1 MILLP
6 TMTYRLSDSQLAN
19 HITLHQLQV
28 FEVAARHGS
37 YTRAAEELF
46 LTQPTVSMQ
55 IKHLTKAIGMPLFEQ
70 VGKRL
75 FLTQAGHELFATC
88 QEIFGR
94 ISQFEMSV
102 ADLKGLK
109 QGYLKITV
117 VTTAKYVI
125 PRLLGPFCQRYP
137 GVEISLKV
145 TNHSGVLER
154 LSENKDDLYI
164 LSQVPDE
171 PDVKAHPFLANPL
184 VVLANHDHPL
194 ANEKNIP
201 IQKLAEQPF
210 ITRESGSGTRGYVQK
225 LFDEHKITPK
235 VKMELSSNEAIKQAI
250 AGGLGISILSRHTI
264 ALEGASGQIA
274 VLDVEN
280 FPIPCNWYVIH
291 LAGKQLSVVAQAFLE
306 YLQTE
311 GKQIA
316 EETAAW

>member
-1 MILLP
+1 MV
-6 TMTYRLSDSQLAN
+6 YRLSDSQLAS

-55 IKHLTKAIGMPLFEQ
+55 IKHLTKSIGVPLFEQ
-70 VGKRL
+70 VGKKL
-75 FLTQAGHELFATC
+75 FLTQAGRELFTTC
-88 QEIFGR
+88 QDIFGN
-94 ISQFEMSV
+94 ISKFEMSV
-102 ADLKGLK
+102 ADMKGLK
-109 QGYLKITV
+109 QGYLKVTV

-125 PRLLGPFCQRYP
+125 PRLLGPFCKRFP
-137 GVEISLKV
+137 GVEISLNV
-145 TNHSGVLER
+145 TNHSGILER
-154 LSENKDDLYI
+154 LAENKDDLYI
-164 LSQVPDE
+164 LSNVPEE
-171 PDVKAHPFLANPL
+171 PDVKSYPFLANPL
-184 VVLANHDHPL
+184 VVLASHDHPL

-201 IQKLAEQPF
+201 IQKLADQPF
-210 ITRESGSGTRGYVQK
+210 ITRESGSGTRGYVQR
-225 LFDEHKITPK
+225 LFDEHKITPN
-235 VKMELSSNEAIKQAI
+235 VKIELASNEAIKQAI

-280 FPIPCNWYVIH
+280 FPIPCHWYVIH

-316 EETAAW
+316 ENTAW

>member
-1 MILLP
+1 MV
-6 TMTYRLSDSQLAN
+6 YRLSDLQLAS
-19 HITLHQLQV
+19 HVTLHQLQV

-55 IKHLTKAIGMPLFEQ
+55 IKHLTKAIGIPLFEQ

-75 FLTQAGHELFATC
+75 FLTQAGRELFATC

-102 ADLKGLK
+102 ADMKGLR
-109 QGYLKITV
+109 QGNLKITV

-145 TNHSGVLER
+145 TNHSGILDR

-164 LSQVPDE
+164 LSKVPDE
-171 PDVKAHPFLANPL
+171 PDVKAHPFLSNPL

-194 ANEKNIP
+194 VNEKNIP
-201 IQKLAEQPF
+201 IQRLAGEPF
-210 ITRESGSGTRGYVQK
+210 ITREAGSGTRGYIQA
-225 LFDEHKITPK
+225 LFDEHKITPTIK
-235 VKMELSSNEAIKQAI
+235 IELASNEAIKQAI

-264 ALEGASGQIA
+264 ALEGASGKIA
-274 VLDVEN
+274 VLDVEH
-280 FPIPCNWYVIH
+280 FPIPCHWYVIH

-311 GKQIA
+311 GKEIA
-316 EETAAW
+316 ENTTW

>member
-1 MILLP
+1 MV
-6 TMTYRLSDSQLAN
+6 YRLSDSQLAN

-55 IKHLTKAIGMPLFEQ
+55 IKHLTKSIGVPLFEQ
-70 VGKRL
+70 VGKKL
-75 FLTQAGHELFATC
+75 FLTQAGRELFITC
-88 QEIFGR
+88 QDIFGN
-94 ISQFEMSV
+94 ISKFEMSV
-102 ADLKGLK
+102 ADMKGLK
-109 QGYLKITV
+109 QGYLKVTV

-125 PRLLGPFCQRYP
+125 PRLLGLFCKRYP
-137 GVEISLKV
+137 GVEISLNV
-145 TNHSGVLER
+145 TNHSGILER
-154 LSENKDDLYI
+154 LAENKDDLYI
-164 LSQVPDE
+164 LSNVPEE
-171 PDVKAHPFLANPL
+171 PDVKSYPFLANPL
-184 VVLANHDHPL
+184 VVLASHDHPL

-201 IQKLAEQPF
+201 IQKLADQPF
-210 ITRESGSGTRGYVQK
+210 ITRESGSGTRGYVQR
-225 LFDEHKITPK
+225 LFDEHKITPN
-235 VKMELSSNEAIKQAI
+235 VKIELASNEAIKQAI

-280 FPIPCNWYVIH
+280 FPIPCHWYVIH

-316 EETAAW
+316 ENTAW

>member
-1 MILLP
+1 MV
-6 TMTYRLSDSQLAN
+6 YRLSDSQLAN

-55 IKHLTKAIGMPLFEQ
+55 IKHLTKSIGVPLFEQ
-70 VGKRL
+70 VGKKL
-75 FLTQAGHELFATC
+75 FLTQAGKELFKTC
-88 QEIFGR
+88 QDIFGN
-94 ISQFEMSV
+94 ISKFEMSV
-102 ADLKGLK
+102 ADMKGLK
-109 QGYLKITV
+109 QGYLKVTV

-125 PRLLGPFCQRYP
+125 PRLLGPFCKRYP

-164 LSQVPDE
+164 LSNVPDE
-171 PDVKAHPFLANPL
+171 PDVKSYPFLANPL
-184 VVLANHDHPL
+184 VVLASHDHPL

-201 IQKLAEQPF
+201 IQQLADQPF
-210 ITRESGSGTRGYVQK
+210 ITREMGSGTRGYVQR
-225 LFDEHKITPK
+225 LFDEHKITPN
-235 VKMELSSNEAIKQAI
+235 VKIELASNEAIKQAI

-280 FPIPCNWYVIH
+280 FPIACHWYVIH
-291 LAGKQLSVVAQAFLE
+291 PAGKQLSVVAQAFLE

-316 EETAAW
+316 ENTAW

>member
-1 MILLP
+1 MV
-6 TMTYRLSDSQLAN
+6 YRLSDSQLAN

-55 IKHLTKAIGMPLFEQ
+55 IKHLTKSIGVPLFEQ
-70 VGKRL
+70 VGKKL
-75 FLTQAGHELFATC
+75 FLTQAGRELFITC
-88 QEIFGR
+88 QDIFGN
-94 ISQFEMSV
+94 ISKFEMSV
-102 ADLKGLK
+102 ADMKGLK
-109 QGYLKITV
+109 QGYLKVTV

-125 PRLLGPFCQRYP
+125 PRLLGPFCKRYP
-137 GVEISLKV
+137 GVEISLNV
-145 TNHSGVLER
+145 TNHSGILER
-154 LSENKDDLYI
+154 LAENKDDLYI
-164 LSQVPDE
+164 LSNVPEE
-171 PDVKAHPFLANPL
+171 PDVKSYPFLANPL
-184 VVLANHDHPL
+184 VVLASHDHPL

-201 IQKLAEQPF
+201 IQKLADQPF
-210 ITRESGSGTRGYVQK
+210 ITRESGSGTRGYVQR
-225 LFDEHKITPK
+225 LFDEHKITPN
-235 VKMELSSNEAIKQAI
+235 VKIELASNEAIKQAI

-280 FPIPCNWYVIH
+280 FPIPCHWYVIH

-316 EETAAW
+316 ENTAW

>member
-1 MILLP
+1 MS
-6 TMTYRLSDSQLAN
+6 YRLSDSRLAN

-28 FEVAARHGS
+28 FEVAARHKS

-55 IKHLTKAIGMPLFEQ
+55 IKHLTKAIGIPLFEQ

-75 FLTQAGHELFATC
+75 FLTQAGRELLTTC
-88 QEIFGR
+88 QEIFGC

-102 ADLKGLK
+102 ADMKGLK
-109 QGYLKITV
+109 QGHLKITV

-154 LSENKDDLYI
+154 LAENKDDLYI
-164 LSQVPDE
+164 LSDVPDE
-171 PDVKAHPFLANPL
+171 PDVQAHPFLPNPL

-194 ANEKNIP
+194 ANEKNIS
-201 IQKLAEQPF
+201 IQKLAELPF
-210 ITRESGSGTRGYVQK
+210 ITRESGSGTRGYVQR
-225 LFDEHKITPK
+225 LFDAHKIIPK
-235 VKMELSSNEAIKQAI
+235 VKMELASNEAIKQAI

-274 VLDVEN
+274 ILDVEH
-280 FPIPCNWYVIH
+280 FPIPCHWYVIH

-316 EETAAW
+316 ENTAW

>member
-1 MILLP
+1 MV
-6 TMTYRLSDSQLAN
+6 YRLSDSQLAS

-55 IKHLTKAIGMPLFEQ
+55 IKHLTKSIGVPLFEQ
-70 VGKRL
+70 VGKKL
-75 FLTQAGHELFATC
+75 FLTQAGKELFTTC
-88 QEIFGR
+88 QDIFGN
-94 ISQFEMSV
+94 ISEFEMSV
-102 ADLKGLK
+102 ADMKGLK
-109 QGYLKITV
+109 QGFLKVTV

-125 PRLLGPFCQRYP
+125 PRLLGPFCKRYP

-145 TNHSGVLER
+145 TNHSGILER
-154 LSENKDDLYI
+154 LAENKDDLYI
-164 LSQVPDE
+164 LSNVPDE
-171 PDVKAHPFLANPL
+171 PDVKSYPFLANPL
-184 VVLANHDHPL
+184 VVLASHDHPL

-201 IQKLAEQPF
+201 IQKLADLPF
-210 ITRESGSGTRGYVQK
+210 ITRESGSGTRGYVQR
-225 LFDEHKITPK
+225 LFDEHKITPN
-235 VKMELSSNEAIKQAI
+235 VKIELASNEAIKQAI

-264 ALEGASGQIA
+264 ALEGASGRIA
-274 VLDVEN
+274 VLDAEH
-280 FPIPCNWYVIH
+280 FPIPCHWYVIH

-316 EETAAW
+316 ENTAWRE

>member
-1 MILLP
+1 MV
-6 TMTYRLSDSQLAN
+6 YRLSDSQLAS
-19 HITLHQLQV
+19 HVTLHQLQV

-55 IKHLTKAIGMPLFEQ
+55 IKHLTKSVGIPLFEQ

-75 FLTQAGHELFATC
+75 FLTQAGQELFHTC

-102 ADLKGLK
+102 ADMKGLK
-109 QGYLKITV
+109 QGCLKVTV

-154 LSENKDDLYI
+154 LAENKDDLYI
-164 LSQVPDE
+164 LSKVPDE

-194 ANEKNIP
+194 VGEKNIP
-201 IQKLAEQPF
+201 IQKLADQPF
-210 ITRESGSGTRGYVQK
+210 ITRESGSGTRGYVQQ
-225 LFDEHKITPK
+225 LFNEHKITPT
-235 VKMELSSNEAIKQAI
+235 VKIELSSNEAIKQAI
-250 AGGLGISILSRHTI
+250 AGGLGISVLSKHTI
-264 ALEGASGQIA
+264 SLEGASGQIA
-274 VLDVEN
+274 VLDVQH
-280 FPIPCNWYVIH
+280 FPIPCHWYVIH

-311 GKQIA
+311 GRELA
-316 EETAAW
+316 EATTW

>member
-1 MILLP
+1 MILLY
-6 TMTYRLSDSQLAN
+6 TMSYRLSDSQLAS

-28 FEVAARHGS
+28 FAVAARHLS

-70 VGKRL
+70 VGKKL
-75 FLTQAGHELFATC
+75 FLTRAGDDLFITC
-88 QEIFGR
+88 QEIFER
-94 ISQFEMSV
+94 ISQFEMNV
-102 ADLKGLK
+102 ADMKGLK
-109 QGYLKITV
+109 RGFLKIAI

-125 PRLLGPFCQRYP
+125 PRLLGSFCKSYP

-145 TNHSGVLER
+145 TNHSGILER
-154 LSENKDDLYI
+154 LTENKDDLYI
-164 LSQVPDE
+164 LSDVPNE
-171 PDVKAHPFLANPL
+171 PDVKSYPFLFNPL

-194 ANEKNIP
+194 AKERNIP
-201 IQKLAEQPF
+201 IQKLAELPF
-210 ITRESGSGTRGYVQK
+210 ITREAGSGTRGYVQK
-225 LFDEHKITPK
+225 LFDTYKIMPK
-235 VKMELSSNEAIKQAI
+235 VKMELGSNEAIKQAI

-274 VLDVEN
+274 VLDVQH
-280 FPIPCNWYVIH
+280 FPIPCHWYVIH
-291 LAGKQLSVVAQAFLE
+291 LANKQLSVVAQTFLE

-316 EETAAW
+316 EDTSW

>member
-1 MILLP
+1 MV
-6 TMTYRLSDSQLAN
+6 YRLSDSQLAS
-19 HITLHQLQV
+19 HVTLHQLQV

-55 IKHLTKAIGMPLFEQ
+55 IKHLTKSVGMPLFEQ

-75 FLTQAGHELFATC
+75 FLTQAGQELFHTC

-102 ADLKGLK
+102 ADMKGLK
-109 QGYLKITV
+109 QGYLKIAV

-137 GVEISLKV
+137 GVEIALKV

-164 LSQVPDE
+164 LSKVPDE
-171 PDVKAHPFLANPL
+171 PDVKAYPFLPNPL
-184 VVLANHDHPL
+184 VVLANHEHPL
-194 ANEKNIP
+194 VGEKDIP
-201 IQKLAEQPF
+201 IQKLADQPF
-210 ITRESGSGTRGYVQK
+210 ITRESGSGTRGYIQQ
-225 LFDEHKITPK
+225 LFDEHKISPTIK
-235 VKMELSSNEAIKQAI
+235 IELSSNEAIKQAI
-250 AGGLGISILSRHTI
+250 AGGLGISVLSKHTI
-264 ALEGASGQIA
+264 SLEGASGQIA
-274 VLDVEN
+274 VLDVQH
-280 FPIPCNWYVIH
+280 FPIPCHWYVIH

-311 GKQIA
+311 GKELA
-316 EETAAW
+316 EATTW

>member
-1 MILLP
+1 MV
-6 TMTYRLSDSQLAN
+6 YRLSDSQLAN

-55 IKHLTKAIGMPLFEQ
+55 IKHLTKSICVPLFEQ
-70 VGKRL
+70 VGKKL
-75 FLTQAGHELFATC
+75 FLTQAGRELFTTC
-88 QEIFGR
+88 QDIFGN
-94 ISQFEMSV
+94 ISKFEMSV
-102 ADLKGLK
+102 ADMKGLK
-109 QGYLKITV
+109 QGYLKVTV

-125 PRLLGPFCQRYP
+125 PRLLGPFCKRYP
-137 GVEISLKV
+137 GVEISLNV
-145 TNHSGVLER
+145 TNHSGILER
-154 LSENKDDLYI
+154 LAENKDDLYI
-164 LSQVPDE
+164 LSNVPEE
-171 PDVKAHPFLANPL
+171 PDVKSYPFLANPL
-184 VVLANHDHPL
+184 VVLASHDHPL

-201 IQKLAEQPF
+201 IQKLADQPF
-210 ITRESGSGTRGYVQK
+210 ITRESGSGTRGYVQR
-225 LFDEHKITPK
+225 LFDEHKITPN
-235 VKMELSSNEAIKQAI
+235 VKIELASNEAIKQAI

-280 FPIPCNWYVIH
+280 FPIPCHWYVIH

-316 EETAAW
+316 ENTAW

>member
-1 MILLP
+1 MGS
-6 TMTYRLSDSQLAN
+6 RLSDYQLAS
-19 HITLHQLQV
+19 HVTLHQLQV

-55 IKHLTKAIGMPLFEQ
+55 IKHLTKAVGMPLFEQ
-70 VGKRL
+70 VGKKL
-75 FLTQAGHELFATC
+75 FLTQAGKELFVTC

-102 ADLKGLK
+102 ADMKGLK

-137 GVEISLKV
+137 GIEISLNV

-171 PDVKAHPFLANPL
+171 PVVKSYPFLANPL
-184 VVLANHDHPL
+184 VVLAHHDHPL
-194 ANEKNIP
+194 AQQKNIP
-201 IQKLAEQPF
+201 IQALADLPF
-210 ITRESGSGTRGYVQK
+210 ITRESGSGTRAYVQK
-225 LFDEHKITPK
+225 LFDAHKIMPK
-235 VKMELSSNEAIKQAI
+235 FKMELSSNEAIKQAI
-250 AGGLGISILSRHTI
+250 AGGLGVSILSRHTI

-274 VLDVEN
+274 ILDVQH
-280 FPIPCNWYVIH
+280 FPIPCHWYVIH

-316 EETAAW
+316 EDTSG

>member
-1 MILLP
+1 MV
-6 TMTYRLSDSQLAN
+6 YRLSDSQLAN

-55 IKHLTKAIGMPLFEQ
+55 IKHLTKSIGVPLFEQ
-70 VGKRL
+70 VGKKL
-75 FLTQAGHELFATC
+75 FLTQAGRELFTTC
-88 QEIFGR
+88 QDIFGN
-94 ISQFEMSV
+94 ISKFEMSV
-102 ADLKGLK
+102 ADMKGLK
-109 QGYLKITV
+109 QGYLKVTV

-125 PRLLGPFCQRYP
+125 PRLLGPFCKRYP
-137 GVEISLKV
+137 GVEISLNV
-145 TNHSGVLER
+145 TNHSGILER
-154 LSENKDDLYI
+154 LAENKDDLYI
-164 LSQVPDE
+164 LSNVPEE
-171 PDVKAHPFLANPL
+171 PDVKSYPFLANPL
-184 VVLANHDHPL
+184 VVLASHDHPL

-201 IQKLAEQPF
+201 IQKLADQPF
-210 ITRESGSGTRGYVQK
+210 ITRESGSGTRGYVQR
-225 LFDEHKITPK
+225 LFDEHKITPN
-235 VKMELSSNEAIKQAI
+235 VKIELASNEAIKQAI

-280 FPIPCNWYVIH
+280 FPIPCHWYVIH

-316 EETAAW
+316 ENTAW

>member
-1 MILLP
+1 MV
-6 TMTYRLSDSQLAN
+6 YRLSDSRLAS

-55 IKHLTKAIGMPLFEQ
+55 IKHLTKAIGIPLFEQ

-75 FLTQAGHELFATC
+75 FLTQSGKELFATC

-102 ADLKGLK
+102 ADMKGLK
-109 QGYLKITV
+109 QGYLKVTV

-137 GVEISLKV
+137 GVEIALTV
-145 TNHSGVLER
+145 TNHSGILER
-154 LSENKDDLYI
+154 LAENKDDLYI
-164 LSQVPDE
+164 LSKVPDE
-171 PDVKAHPFLANPL
+171 PEVKAHPFLANPL
-184 VVLANHDHPL
+184 VVLASHDHPL
-194 ANEKNIP
+194 VNEKNIP
-201 IQKLAEQPF
+201 IQKLADQPF
-210 ITRESGSGTRGYVQK
+210 ITRESGSGTRGYVQT
-225 LFDEHKITPK
+225 LFDEHKITPNIK
-235 VKMELSSNEAIKQAI
+235 IELSSNEAIKQAI
-250 AGGLGISILSRHTI
+250 AGGLGISVLSRHTI
-264 ALEGASGQIA
+264 SLEGASRQIA
-274 VLDVEN
+274 ILDVEN
-280 FPIPCNWYVIH
+280 FPILCHWYVIH
-291 LAGKQLSVVAQAFLE
+291 LASKQLSIVAQAFLE

-316 EETAAW
+316 ENTTW

>member
-1 MILLP
+1 MG
-6 TMTYRLSDSQLAN
+6 YHLSDSRLAS
-19 HITLHQLQV
+19 HVTLHQLQV

-55 IKHLTKAIGMPLFEQ
+55 IKHLTKAVGMPLFEQ

-75 FLTQAGHELFATC
+75 FLTQAGQELFKTC

-102 ADLKGLK
+102 ANMKGLK
-109 QGYLKITV
+109 QGCLKISV
-117 VTTAKYVI
+117 VTTAKYVV

-145 TNHSGVLER
+145 TNHSGILER

-171 PDVKAHPFLANPL
+171 PDVKAHQFLSNPL

-194 ANEKNIP
+194 VSEKNIP

-210 ITRESGSGTRGYVQK
+210 ITRESGSGTRSYVQK
-225 LFDEHKITPK
+225 LFDQHNIKPMVKI
-235 VKMELSSNEAIKQAI
+235 ELSSNEAIKQAI
-250 AGGLGISILSRHTI
+250 AGGLGISVLSRHTI

-274 VLDVEN
+274 VLDVEH
-280 FPIPCNWYVIH
+280 FPIPCHWYVIH
-291 LAGKQLSVVAQAFLE
+291 LAGKQLSVVAQAFLD
-306 YLQTE
+306 YLKTE

-316 EETAAW
+316 EDTSW

>member
-1 MILLP
+1 MS
-6 TMTYRLSDSQLAN
+6 YRLSDAQLAS

-70 VGKRL
+70 VGKKL
-75 FLTQAGHELFATC
+75 FLTQAGKELFATC
-88 QEIFGR
+88 QEIFNR

-102 ADLKGLK
+102 ADMKGLK
-109 QGYLKITV
+109 QGYLKIAV

-145 TNHSGVLER
+145 TNHSGILER

-171 PDVKAHPFLANPL
+171 PDVKSYPFLSNPL

-201 IQKLAEQPF
+201 IQKLVDQPF
-210 ITRESGSGTRGYVQK
+210 ITRESGSGTRGYVQQ
-225 LFDEHKITPK
+225 LFDQHKIIPN
-235 VKMELSSNEAIKQAI
+235 VKIELSSNEAIKQAI

-274 VLDVEN
+274 ILDVEH
-280 FPIPCNWYVIH
+280 FPIPCHWYVIH

-316 EETAAW
+316 ENTSW

>member
-1 MILLP
+1 MSP
-6 TMTYRLSDSQLAN
+6 RLADYQLAS
-19 HITLHQLQV
+19 HVTLHQLQV

-55 IKHLTKAIGMPLFEQ
+55 IKHLTKAVGMPLFEQ
-70 VGKRL
+70 VGKKL
-75 FLTQAGHELFATC
+75 FLTQAGQELFTTC

-94 ISQFEMSV
+94 ISRFEMRI
-102 ADLKGLK
+102 ADMKGLK
-109 QGYLKITV
+109 QGYLKISV

-145 TNHSGVLER
+145 TNHSGILER
-154 LSENKDDLYI
+154 LADNKDDLYI

-171 PDVKAHPFLANPL
+171 PDVKSHQFLANPL

-194 ANEKNIP
+194 ATEKNIP
-201 IQKLAEQPF
+201 IQKLANEPF

-225 LFDEHKITPK
+225 LFDEHQITPK

-274 VLDVEN
+274 VLDVEH
-280 FPIPCNWYVIH
+280 FPILCNWYVIH

-316 EETAAW
+316 EDTSSW